1 MKQEDIDHL
10 ADAMELLM
18 QTLAPEKTLIFLTTL
33 RLFTECCKKDSETGV
48 VLVVRRPSSGGDD
61 WTLNVTSLN
70 ASRDDAYEM
79 LDVAYSRL
87 AEDISAEA
95 PKRESFN

>member
-1 MKQEDIDHL
+1 MRQEDIEDI
-10 ADAMELLM
+10 ANAMELLM
-18 QTLAPEKTLIFLTTL
+18 DTLAPEKVLVFLATL
-33 RLFTECCKKDSETGV
+33 RLFTECCKKDSEVGV
-48 VLVVRRPSSGGDD
+48 VLIVRRPTSVDD

-70 ASRDDAYEM
+70 ATRDDAYEM

-95 PKRESFN
+95 PSRERFN